1 MTTSATATDPQT
13 GTSVPASTPA
23 TPQSPGV
30 SVPVSRYYVF
40 FAILILGTFWDLYSK
55 EVVFRSLG
63 YPGGTSTWM
72 QTYLNGWVKF
82 QLHTSFNE
90 GALWGIGQGYT
101 QVFAALS
108 VAAAIGI
115 ICWLFVFRAARS
127 LWLTVTMGLVMAGTM
142 GNLYDRLGLHGC
154 EVMGRELFA
163 VRDFLAFTFGNYH
176 YPIFNF
182 ADVFL
187 VTGAVMLAIFSL
199 FVDLPENKPADKA
212 TSPTR

>member
-1 MTTSATATDPQT
+1 MTTSATAPDTPK
-13 GTSVPASTPA
+13 GTPVPASKPA
-23 TPQSPGV
+23 PPQPPAA

-40 FAILILGTFWDLYSK
+40 VAILVLGTFWDLYSK
-55 EVVFRSLG
+55 EVVFHSLG
-63 YPGGTSTWM
+63 YPSGTSAWT

-90 GALWGIGQGYT
+90 GALWGMGQGYT
-101 QVFAALS
+101 QVFSALS

-115 ICWLFVFRAARS
+115 LCWLFVFRAAQS

-154 EVMGRELFA
+154 EVLGRKLFA
-163 VRDFLAFTFGNYH
+163 VRDFLAFTFGSYH

-187 VTGAVMLAIFSL
+187 VTGAIMLAIYSL
-199 FVDLPENKPADKA
+199 FVDLPESKPAEK
-212 TSPTR
+212 TSPQAD